1 MKHTTPRKT
10 SPRETTLTARA
21 RKAGGKIFISY
32 RRDDAAPYA
41 RHLFDSLVARF
52 GEEKVFLDQSTIE
65 PGAAFPRLIRD
76 TIADSSVMLVVIGP
90 RWTGASDRFGRA
102 RIKEARDW
110 VRLETELALRAKL
123 HIIPL
128 LVDGAA
134 MPKAAELPPSLKRV
148 TTLQARS
155 LPWHETVGELAKT
168 ISKLTESGG
177 RYDLTRHL
185 SERTAAEIER
195 PIVLTAMEVSLAHQG
210 ERVVLDDVDL
220 KKKFMKATR
229 RELKDGVQMNEIM
242 YVIDRVGIQG
252 RTARGSRRTYTA
264 RAIRLQ
270 SLSQIP
276 AELAK
281 GRPVIAGLQVT
292 QAWFGKKVSRTG
304 LIELWRKPGF
314 TQGGL
319 LAALVGFEPA
329 DGSVRFLTWW
339 PTWGDRGIGTITA
352 DALRRSALDPRE
364 MFSVEAAEAVSLP

>member
-1 MKHTTPRKT
+1 MKHVIPRKT
-10 SPRETTLTARA
+10 SQRETTARA

-32 RRDDAAPYA
+32 RRDDATPYA

-65 PGAAFPRLIRD
+65 PGAAFPKLIRD
-76 TIADSSVMLVVIGP
+76 TIANSGVMLVVIGP

-102 RIKEARDW
+102 RIKDTRDW
-110 VRLETELALRAKL
+110 VRLEIELALRAKL
-123 HIIPL
+123 HVIPL
-128 LVDGAA
+128 LVDGAT
-134 MPKAAELPPSLKRV
+134 MPTAELPPSLKRLK
-148 TTLQARS
+148 TLQARS

-220 KKKFMKATR
+220 KKKFLKVTR

-264 RAIRLQ
+264 RAIRLE

-304 LIELWRKPGF
+304 LIESWKKPGF

>member
-177 RYDLTRHL
+177 RYDLTHHL

>member
-10 SPRETTLTARA
+10 TPHERAPRVHP
-21 RKAGGKIFISY
+21 RKVAGKIFISY
-32 RRDDAAPYA
+32 RRDDATPYA

-76 TIADSSVMLVVIGP
+76 TIADSSVMLVVMGP
-90 RWTGASDRFGRA
+90 RWAGAGDRGRS
-102 RIKEARDW
+102 RIMDTRDW
-110 VRLETELALRAKL
+110 VRLEIELALRAKL
-123 HIIPL
+123 HAIPL
-128 LVDGAA
+128 LVDGAT
-134 MPKAAELPPSLKRV
+134 MPKAVDLPPSLKQL
-148 TTLQARS
+148 TTLQGVK

-185 SERTAAEIER
+185 SERTPAEIGR
-195 PIVLTAMEVSLAHQG
+195 SIVLTAMEVSLAHQG
-210 ERVVLDDVDL
+210 ERVVLDDADL
-220 KKKFMKATR
+220 KKKFIKATK

-252 RTARGSRRTYTA
+252 RTSRGARRTYTA
-264 RAIRLQ
+264 RAFRLQ
-270 SLSQIP
+270 SLGQIP

-281 GRPVIAGLQVT
+281 GRPVVAGLHVT

-304 LIELWRKPGF
+304 LVESWKNPGF
-314 TQGGL
+314 TRAAL
-319 LAALVGFEPA
+319 LTALVGFEPA

-339 PTWGDRGIGTITA
+339 PKWGDRGIGTITA
-352 DALRRSALDPRE
+352 DALRRSVFKPIE
-364 MFSVEAAEAVSLP
+364 MFSVEAAEAVSL

>member
-1 MKHTTPRKT
+1 MKHSTPRKT
-10 SPRETTLTARA
+10 SRRETKPTAAARRA
-21 RKAGGKIFISY
+21 SGKIFISY
-32 RRDDAAPYA
+32 RRDDATPYA

-65 PGAAFPRLIRD
+65 PGAVFPRLIRD
-76 TIADSSVMLVVIGP
+76 TIADSSVMLVLIGP
-90 RWTGASDRFGRA
+90 RWTGPGDRIGRT
-102 RIKEARDW
+102 RIQDTRDW
-110 VRLETELALRAKL
+110 VRLEIELALRAKL
-123 HIIPL
+123 HAIPL

-134 MPKAAELPPSLKRV
+134 MPKEAELPASLKRL
-148 TTLQARS
+148 TKLQARS

-185 SERTAAEIER
+185 SERTPAEIER

-210 ERVVLDDVDL
+210 ERVVLDEADL
-220 KKKFMKATR
+220 KKKFMKVTK

-242 YVIDRVGIQG
+242 YVIDRVGIEG

-276 AELAK
+276 PELAK
-281 GRPVIAGLQVT
+281 GRPVIAALQVT

-304 LIELWRKPGF
+304 LVESWKKPGF
-314 TQGGL
+314 KRGGL

-329 DGSVRFLTWW
+329 DGSVRFLTSW

-352 DALRRSALDPRE
+352 DALRRNALDPRE
-364 MFSVEAAEAVSLP
+364 LFSVEAAEAVSLP